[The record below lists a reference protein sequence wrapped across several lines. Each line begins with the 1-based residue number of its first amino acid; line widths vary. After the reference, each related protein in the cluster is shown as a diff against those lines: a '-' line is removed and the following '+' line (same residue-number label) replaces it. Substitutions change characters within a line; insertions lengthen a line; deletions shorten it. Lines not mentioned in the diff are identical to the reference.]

1 MSAVASSNIH
11 LSTSSQAA
19 AAMLAKVQAIAQGPL
34 AAIADQIDRQGTYP
48 AKVLKD
54 LGKAGL
60 YRAQTG
66 LAGTPDLTSA
76 IQGVAEVS
84 KVCGATG
91 FMVWC
96 QAACAALHGAQR

>member
-1 MSAVASSNIH
+1 
-11 LSTSSQAA
+11 
-19 AAMLAKVQAIAQGPL
+19 MLAKVQAIAQGPWRPL
-34 AAIADQIDRQGTYP
+34 RTKSTGKAYP

-76 IQGVAEVS
+76 IQGVAE
-84 KVCGATG
+84 A
-91 FMVWC
+91 F
-96 QAACAALHGAQR
+96 